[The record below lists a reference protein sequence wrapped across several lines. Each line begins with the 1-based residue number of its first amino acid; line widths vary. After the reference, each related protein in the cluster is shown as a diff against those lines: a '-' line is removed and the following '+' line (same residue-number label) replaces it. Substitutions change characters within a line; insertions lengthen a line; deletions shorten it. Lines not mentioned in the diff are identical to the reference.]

1 MKFSNSVVLIILS
14 ALVLFSCKSS
24 KKINTAVPQ
33 VIYKLETGACYGKCP
48 IYLLEIDE
56 NGLAYLDAKKFNK
69 IDGKLKRQL
78 SAAEMEQLEKS
89 FKKANLFSLL
99 DVYPT
104 NVADLPSIKI
114 SQLKDGKTKTVKAS
128 EKMPQGYEDLLKVL
142 RNVVEKD
149 GWILLEE
156 YRKEEE
162 IVKTQDSYIY
172 EEIIVSFKSGA
183 RLPQW
188 FKDNEVNSIRL
199 IKAIDPA
206 TNAWLITY
214 DKSKFEP
221 NVMLDKLKKDS
232 NVVNAEFNKQTK
244 ER

>member
-1 MKFSNSVVLIILS
+1 MKFKNSIVFIILS
-14 ALVLFSCKSS
+14 VLFLFACKSS
-24 KKINTAVPQ
+24 KKINTAVPL

-48 IYLLEIDE
+48 IFLLEIDE

-78 SAAEMEQLEKS
+78 SPEEMDQLKKS
-89 FKKANLFSLL
+89 YKKANLFSLQ
-99 DVYPT
+99 DSYPS

-128 EKMPQGYEDLLKVL
+128 DKMPAGYEDLLKVL
-142 RNVVEKD
+142 KSVVEKD

-156 YRKEEE
+156 YRHEEE
-162 IVKTQDSYIY
+162 IVESNEAYIY
-172 EEIIVSFKSGA
+172 EEIIVSFKAGT

-188 FKDNEVNSIRL
+188 FKDNEANSIRL
-199 IKAIDPA
+199 LKAIDPA

-221 NVMLDKLKKDS
+221 HFILDKLKKDA